1 MRKTLFFQKKI
12 NLFNVEFM
20 VIHVYDQ
27 IYDNLIVFVDLSA
40 KLNTM
45 LKLVGMQ
52 NNIRQ
57 ATTHKAIQM
66 FCKFT
71 VVLFS
76 GDAARPRCTFLTTIN
91 HLKLTKIN
99 GGRNKARKISKSI
112 APEIAKLFLEIMR
125 RTVIGK
131 SNIARRVNSL
141 RLVTD
146 VR

>member
-12 NLFNVEFM
+12 KLFNVQFM

-27 IYDNLIVFVDLSA
+27 IYDNLIVFADFSA
-40 KLNTM
+40 RLNTM
-45 LKLVGMQ
+45 LKLVGMY
-52 NNIRQ
+52 NNIKQ
-57 ATTHKAIQM
+57 ATTHKAIEM

-76 GDAARPRCTFLTTIN
+76 GDTARSRCTFLTMIN
-91 HLKLTKIN
+91 SLKLTKIN
-99 GGRNKARKISKSI
+99 GGRNKARKMSKSI
-112 APEIAKLFLEIMR
+112 APEIARPFLEIMR
-125 RTVIGK
+125 MTVIGI
-131 SNIARRVNSL
+131 SNIARRDNSL

>member
-12 NLFNVEFM
+12 KLFNVQFR

-27 IYDNLIVFVDLSA
+27 IYDKFIVFADLSA
-40 KLNTM
+40 RLNAM
-45 LKLVGMQ
+45 LKLVGMY
-52 NNIRQ
+52 NNIRE
-57 ATTHKAIQM
+57 AKTHKAIEM

-76 GDAARPRCTFLTTIN
+76 GDAARSRCTFLTMMN
-91 HLKLTKIN
+91 NFKLTNIN
-99 GGRNKARKISKSI
+99 GGRNKARKMSKSI
-112 APEIAKLFLEIMR
+112 ATEITKPFLEIICM
-125 RTVIGK
+125 TVIGI

-141 RLVTD
+141 CLVTD